1 MLTDSHAHL
10 QWKDF
15 DADRLQV
22 VDRALQSSV
31 DCIINIG
38 YNLKGSQDAVRLA
51 TERKGLYATVGFHPH
66 EAKNFDDDVV
76 SFLRTLCRNPSVVA
90 IGEIGL
96 DYYRN
101 LSPKPVQRKAF
112 EAQIN
117 LAREMD
123 LPIVVHD
130 RDAHQEVLQ
139 TLKDYRGKIR
149 GVIHCFSGS
158 LEMARQCVGL
168 QFMISIAGPVTFP
181 NARKLHELAKEIPL
195 SHLLLETD
203 CPWLAPLS
211 KRGRRNEP
219 AYVFE
224 IAEKIAK
231 IRNMSLEDLAKAT
244 SDNAKRLFGI
254 S

>member
-22 VDRALQSSV
+22 VDRALQSGV
-31 DCIINIG
+31 NCIINIG
-38 YNLKGSQDAVRLA
+38 YNLNGSQDAVRLA

-66 EAKNFDDDVV
+66 EAKNFDDNAV
-76 SFLRTLCRNPSVVA
+76 SFLRTLCRSPPVVA

-139 TLKDYRGKIR
+139 TLKNCRGKIR

-195 SHLLLETD
+195 NHLLLETD